1 MDPFADRS
9 SNYSIFYTGF
19 QSRVDTFQI
28 INNTD
33 KHISV
38 FSGLSGSYKSEFQM
52 QVPPQ
57 TSAFESV
64 TDNPNSKFWTTI
76 ESFGI
81 ITIEGKV
88 AKVNE
93 MRDVQVIEFGISNT
107 PVGIVTKPVSTY
119 IIYHLNDLHLR
130 YVDDA
135 KMFCFHGEMYFV
147 QGVVDEEAQM
157 APYTVFLSKTLIRKS

>member
-1 MDPFADRS
+1 
-9 SNYSIFYTGF
+9 
-19 QSRVDTFQI
+19 
-28 INNTD
+28 
-33 KHISV
+33 
-38 FSGLSGSYKSEFQM
+38 M

-57 TSAFESV
+57 KSAFESV
-64 TDNPNSKFWTTI
+64 TDNRNSKFWTTI

-81 ITIEGKV
+81 ITIGGKV

-107 PVGIVTKPVSTY
+107 PVGIVTKPVPTY

-147 QGVVDEEAQM
+147 QGVVDGRSSDGSL
-157 APYTVFLSKTLIRKS
+157 YSILIEDFDLEKLIKQTNLP